1 MELLLLDLILLATHE
16 SVLPLHP
23 QLQIDAYTPIVIV
36 IVIVSKRSI
45 EDIQT
50 ELSICGEKLL
60 VLSAS
65 ISPSR

>member
-1 MELLLLDLILLATHE
+1 MMELLLLDLILLATHE

-36 IVIVSKRSI
+36 SKRSI

-50 ELSICGEKLL
+50 ELSISMWRKTAL
-60 VLSAS
+60 LSAS
-65 ISPSR
+65 ISPSQ